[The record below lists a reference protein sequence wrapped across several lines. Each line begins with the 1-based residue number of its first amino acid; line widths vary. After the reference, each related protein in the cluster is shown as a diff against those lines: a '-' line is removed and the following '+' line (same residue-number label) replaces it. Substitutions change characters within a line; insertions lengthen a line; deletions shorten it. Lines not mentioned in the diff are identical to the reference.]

1 MVTVAGAGMAGL
13 VAAARLRELGVAARL
28 IEKGDRPGGSMLL
41 SSGVLWRHRT
51 LDGFREDCPE
61 GNPVLQR
68 AIVERLDDGLA
79 WIESLGAEPT
89 RRETGNPLT
98 TGMRFAPRALTDVLV
113 RRAGELRLREAL
125 DRDEEGAVVLAT
137 GGFGVALAQ
146 RLELPLRA
154 APWSEG
160 DGILAGRRRGGTLTP
175 GMDEFYG
182 RLLPAPPAVVPPE
195 AFVSAAQLYG
205 RFADAYDET
214 GGQVDTSGL
223 SWHET
228 DLVQEIAS
236 RPNGRAWLLLD
247 GEALTRPAG
256 DRTVGE
262 RVEAARSAGGTIVD
276 PATLPFATPAGKTVA
291 VHVVAS
297 VTHTIGGLRVDDR
310 ARVLREDG
318 SPVEGV
324 FAAGVDAGGVATGGY
339 ASGLA
344 QALVLGLAAA
354 EAAAEAV

>member
-13 VAAARLRELGVAARL
+13 VAAARLRELGVSARL

-41 SSGVLWRHRT
+41 SSGVVWRHRT
-51 LDGFREDCPE
+51 LDAFREDCPD

-79 WIESLGAEPT
+79 WLESLGAVPA
-89 RRETGNPLT
+89 RRETGNPST

-113 RRAGELRLREAL
+113 RRAGELCLRESL
-125 DRDEEGAVVLAT
+125 DPDEAGTVVLAT
-137 GGFGVALAQ
+137 GGFGVALAH
-146 RLELPLRA
+146 RLGLPVRA

-160 DGILAGRRRGGTLTP
+160 DGIVAARRRGGTLTSA
-175 GMDEFYG
+175 MDEFYG

-205 RFADAYDET
+205 RFADVYDET
-214 GGQVDTSGL
+214 GREVDTSDL

-247 GEALTRPAG
+247 REALDRQAG

-262 RVEAARSAGGTIVD
+262 RVEAARNAGGTIVD
-276 PATLPFATPAGKTVA
+276 PAALPFGTVVGKSVA
-291 VHVVAS
+291 VHVIAS

-310 ARVLREDG
+310 ARVLGEDG
-318 SPVEGV
+318 SPVDGV

-344 QALVLGLAAA
+344 QGLVLGLAAA
-354 EAAAEAV
+354 EAAAEAA